1 MNNLNEYK
9 SKLKK
14 FIDENVRFSIKARI
28 TLSYSIIF
36 IILSICSTLSMV
48 SLFIIANKNLGY
60 DIYFELLVIISLF
73 KFLEFLVNTMFSY
86 KISKHSL
93 KPVDDMIK
101 EVKEISIN
109 DLNKRLDVSGVNN
122 EFKDLAKTF
131 NEMVSEIQ
139 VSMEKQNRFI
149 SDASHELRTPIS
161 VIQGY
166 ANLLSRWG
174 KEDEEVLI
182 ESIEAIKDESNN
194 MKKLIESL
202 LFLARGEKNNNVII
216 KEDFNLKNLVDEIVK
231 ESIMIDNKHNIFTK
245 NNEDVIIN
253 ADKNL
258 IKEAIRVFVDN
269 SIKYTQEDGNIKINS
284 FKSNKK
290 VFISIEDNGI
300 GIPKDDLE
308 RIFDRFY
315 RVDKSRNKEINGFGL
330 GLSIAKYIIDT
341 HDGNIKIYSKSKE
354 DYLEEDVETGT
365 IVFIELPILESE
377 VEVEKN
383 TK

>member
-231 ESIMIDNKHNIFTK
+231 ESIMIDDKHNIFTK

-341 HDGNIKIYSKSKE
+341 HNGNIKIYSKSKE
-354 DYLEEDVETGT
+354 DCLEEDVETGT

>member
-216 KEDFNLKNLVDEIVK
+216 KEDFNLKNLIDEIVK
-231 ESIMIDNKHNIFTK
+231 ESIMIDDKHNIFTK
-245 NNEDVIIN
+245 NNEYVIIN

-258 IKEAIRVFVDN
+258 IKEAIRVFIDN
-269 SIKYTQEDGNIKINS
+269 SIKYTQEGGNIKINS

-341 HDGNIKIYSKSKE
+341 HNGNIKIYSKSKE

-365 IVFIELPILESE
+365 IVFIELPFLESE

-383 TK
+383 TR

>member
-216 KEDFNLKNLVDEIVK
+216 KEDFNLKNLIDEIVK
-231 ESIMIDNKHNIFTK
+231 ESIMIDDKHNIFTK
-245 NNEDVIIN
+245 NNEYVIIN

-354 DYLEEDVETGT
+354 DCLEEDVETGT

>member
-216 KEDFNLKNLVDEIVK
+216 KEDFNLKNLIDEIVK
-231 ESIMIDNKHNIFTK
+231 ESIMIDDKHNIFTK
-245 NNEDVIIN
+245 NNEYVIIN

-258 IKEAIRVFVDN
+258 IKEAIRVFIDN
-269 SIKYTQEDGNIKINS
+269 SIKYTQEGGNIKINS

-308 RIFDRFY
+308 RIFNRFY

-341 HDGNIKIYSKSKE
+341 HNGNIKIYSKSKE

-365 IVFIELPILESE
+365 IVFIELPFLESE

-383 TK
+383 TR

>member
-1 MNNLNEYK
+1 MNNLNKYK

-14 FIDENVRFSIKARI
+14 FIDENVRVSIKAKI

-36 IILSICSTLSMV
+36 IILSILSTISIV

-60 DIYFELLVIISLF
+60 DIYFELFVIISLF

-86 KISKHSL
+86 KISKRSL

-139 VSMEKQNRFI
+139 VSIEKQNRFI

-174 KEDEEVLI
+174 KEDEEVLT

-202 LFLARGEKNNNVII
+202 LFLARGEKNNNIII
-216 KEDFNLKNLVDEIVK
+216 KEDFNLKNLIDEIVK
-231 ESIMIDNKHNIFTK
+231 ESIMIDDKHNIFTK
-245 NNEDVIIN
+245 NNEDIIIN

-258 IKEAIRVFVDN
+258 LKEAIRIFVDN
-269 SIKYTQEDGNIKINS
+269 SIKYTQEGGNIKINS
-284 FKSNKK
+284 FKSHKK
-290 VFISIEDNGI
+290 VFISVEDNGI

-341 HDGNIKIYSKSKE
+341 HNGNIKIYSKSKE
-354 DYLEEDVETGT
+354 DYLEEDVEIGT

>member
-36 IILSICSTLSMV
+36 IILSICSPLYMV

-231 ESIMIDNKHNIFTK
+231 ESIMIDDKHNIFTK

-269 SIKYTQEDGNIKINS
+269 SIKYTQEGGNIKINS

-290 VFISIEDNGI
+290 LFISREDNGI
-300 GIPKDDLE
+300 AIPKDYLE

-341 HDGNIKIYSKSKE
+341 HNGNIKIYSKSKE
-354 DYLEEDVETGT
+354 DCLEEDVETGT

>member
-269 SIKYTQEDGNIKINS
+269 SIKYTQEGGNIKINS

-341 HDGNIKIYSKSKE
+341 HNGNIKIYSKSKE
-354 DYLEEDVETGT
+354 DCLEEDVETGT

>member
-14 FIDENVRFSIKARI
+14 FIDDKVRFSIKAQI

-36 IILSICSTLSMV
+36 IILSIFSTISMV

-60 DIYFELLVIISLF
+60 DIYFELFVIISLF

-216 KEDFNLKNLVDEIVK
+216 KEEFNLKNLVDEIVK
-231 ESIMIDNKHNIFTK
+231 ESIMIDDKHNIFTK

-258 IKEAIRVFVDN
+258 IKEAIRVFIDN
-269 SIKYTQEDGNIKINS
+269 SIKYTQEGGNIKINS

-341 HDGNIKIYSKSKE
+341 HNGNIKIYSKSKE

-365 IVFIELPILESE
+365 IVFIELPFLESE

-383 TK
+383 TR

>member
-216 KEDFNLKNLVDEIVK
+216 KEDFNLKNLIDEIVK
-231 ESIMIDNKHNIFTK
+231 ESIMIDDKHNIFTK

-269 SIKYTQEDGNIKINS
+269 SIKYTQEGGNIKINS

-341 HDGNIKIYSKSKE
+341 HNGNIKIYSKSKE

-365 IVFIELPILESE
+365 IVFIELPFLESE

-383 TK
+383 TR

>member
-14 FIDENVRFSIKARI
+14 FIDENVRFSIKAKI

-36 IILSICSTLSMV
+36 IILSIFSTISMV

-166 ANLLSRWG
+166 ANLLNRWG
-174 KEDEEVLI
+174 KEDEEVLT

-354 DYLEEDVETGT
+354 DCLEEDVETGT

>member
-216 KEDFNLKNLVDEIVK
+216 KEDFNLKNLIDEIVK
-231 ESIMIDNKHNIFTK
+231 ESIMIDDKHNIFTK
-245 NNEDVIIN
+245 NNEYVIIN

-258 IKEAIRVFVDN
+258 IKEAIRVFIDN
-269 SIKYTQEDGNIKINS
+269 SIKYTQEGGNIKINS

-341 HDGNIKIYSKSKE
+341 HNGNIKIYSKSKE

-365 IVFIELPILESE
+365 IVFIELPFLERE

-383 TK
+383 TR

>member
-14 FIDENVRFSIKARI
+14 FIDENVRFSIKAKI

-36 IILSICSTLSMV
+36 IILSIFSTISMV

-166 ANLLSRWG
+166 ANLLNRWG
-174 KEDEEVLI
+174 KEDEEVLT

-231 ESIMIDNKHNIFTK
+231 ESIMIDDKHNIFTK

-269 SIKYTQEDGNIKINS
+269 SIKYTQEGGNIKINS

-341 HDGNIKIYSKSKE
+341 HNGNIKIYSKSKE
-354 DYLEEDVETGT
+354 DCLEEDVETGT

>member
-216 KEDFNLKNLVDEIVK
+216 KEDFNLKNLIDEIVK
-231 ESIMIDNKHNIFTK
+231 ESIMIDDKHNIFTK
-245 NNEDVIIN
+245 NNEYVIIN

-258 IKEAIRVFVDN
+258 IKEAIRVFIDN
-269 SIKYTQEDGNIKINS
+269 SIKYTQEGGNIKINS

-341 HDGNIKIYSKSKE
+341 HNGNIKIYSKSKE

>member
-258 IKEAIRVFVDN
+258 IKEAIRVFIDN
-269 SIKYTQEDGNIKINS
+269 SIKYTQEGGNIKINS

-354 DYLEEDVETGT
+354 DCLEEDVETGT

>member
-216 KEDFNLKNLVDEIVK
+216 KEDFNLKNLIDEIVK
-231 ESIMIDNKHNIFTK
+231 ESIMIDDKHNIFTK
-245 NNEDVIIN
+245 NNEYVIIN

-269 SIKYTQEDGNIKINS
+269 SIKYTQEGGNIKINS

-341 HDGNIKIYSKSKE
+341 HNGNIKIYSKSKE

-365 IVFIELPILESE
+365 IVFIELPFLESE

>member
-36 IILSICSTLSMV
+36 IILSIFSTISMV

-166 ANLLSRWG
+166 ANLLNRWG

-231 ESIMIDNKHNIFTK
+231 ESIMIDDKHNIFTK

-269 SIKYTQEDGNIKINS
+269 SIKYTQEGGNIKINS